1 MPVDLAAAWTAVVGP
16 SQPALDCWA
25 GLITRWSEP
34 HRRYHGIGHLSAVLL
49 FLDEYGN
56 HGTDLDAV
64 RLAAWYHDAIYDPRA
79 ADNEERSAELAVDEL
94 GALSLPSDRVDEVA
108 RLVRLTA
115 RHDPVGGD
123 RNGELLN
130 DADLMVLGSPPEAY
144 VAYLNAIREE
154 YAHVPDPEF
163 RAGRAAVLESLLETP
178 SVYRLAVLA
187 PMEAVARRN
196 MTAELSL
203 LQSGPGSAT
212 PTDLVAGQ
220 PAEGDAAPAVAD
232 QHAAG
237 PPGPPDH

>member
-1 MPVDLAAAWTAVVGP
+1 MSVDLAAAWIAVVGP
-16 SQPALDCWA
+16 SEKARDCWA

-34 HRRYHGIGHLSAVLL
+34 HRRYHGIGHLSAVML

-56 HGTDLDAV
+56 HATDLDAV
-64 RLAAWYHDAIYDPRA
+64 RLAAWYHDAIYDPRGV
-79 ADNEERSAELAVDEL
+79 DNEERSAELAVDEL
-94 GALSLPSDRVDEVA
+94 GALGIPSDRVDEVV

-115 RHDPVGGD
+115 RHDPNDGD

-130 DADLMVLGSPPEAY
+130 DADLMVLSSPPEAY

-178 SVYRLAVLA
+178 SVYRLAGLA

-220 PAEGDAAPAVAD
+220 PAEGEAAPAVAD